1 MTVQVFLGA
10 VAKLL
15 SCRSKE
21 ENLNLVFPAF
31 FLSLQRE
38 EKKEGGGGKKYSRG
52 GCSLSALSGDIM
64 FKLFV
69 FKEGREGT

>member
-38 EKKEGGGGKKYSRG
+38 EKKKGGGGKKYSRG